1 MDQRR
6 VILAILLMLVV
17 AVVPSILFP
26 PKPPVRP
33 SPGVADTMTAGA
45 SGAVP
50 ADTAGPSARTPA
62 PVAPPAAPPPASTAR
77 VEFAPADT
85 VWVTSPLYRL
95 GFSTRGAQL
104 VSAQLLEYQ
113 SYAPGDSS
121 QRVQLV
127 PAGHPLLAERLAVGS
142 DTASFADLAFTPS
155 RPSLT
160 VSGADTVLTF
170 TAPVGKGRVTL
181 AYRFT
186 PDDYRFAV
194 DGRVEGL
201 GGTGGVLVVN
211 LGDGLRSVEA
221 DPMGDYREYA
231 VVTKAAKTEKKTF
244 SSLDPDERAVLD
256 GPFEWIAVKS
266 KYFFAAVLAPVQGQR
281 PFAGAVVT
289 GQARMSLSV
298 SSLFGKRNTSVAT
311 RAAVFTTLA
320 VPATGTFR
328 YDVFVGPFEHRRLAQ
343 LGHGLDDA
351 NPYGWSFFRPIIH
364 PVSIVVVDVLFW
376 MHQQL
381 RLGYGW
387 VLIVFGVLV
396 RLLLWPLQQKA
407 MESQMRMQA
416 VQPLMQ
422 EIQTRYKKDPQKLQ
436 SEMMKLYKE
445 HKVNPV
451 GGCLPMLLPMP
462 VLLALFFVFTN
473 TIEFRGVP
481 FLWLPDLSRADPY
494 YIIPVLM
501 GISMFAVS
509 KMGQRGMPP
518 NPQMKTML
526 YVMPAMMTFIFLR
539 LASGLNLYYAV
550 QNIISL
556 PQQWQISQRR
566 LATLSR
572 RPGSS

>member
-1 MDQRR
+1 VDQRR

-26 PKPPVRP
+26 PKPPARP
-33 SPGVADTMTAGA
+33 GSRVADTVTAPPSGTLPSDTGGA
-45 SGAVP
+45 SVQ
-50 ADTAGPSARTPA
+50 PSAPAATPA
-62 PVAPPAAPPPASTAR
+62 PPSPPTPAASA
-77 VEFAPADT
+77 ET

-104 VSAQLLEYQ
+104 VVAQLLEYQ
-113 SYAPGDSS
+113 SFAPGDSS

-127 PAGHPLLAERLAVGS
+127 PQDHPLLAERLVVGS
-142 DTASFADLAFTPS
+142 DTASFADLAFTPN
-155 RPSLT
+155 RAALP
-160 VSGADTVLTF
+160 VAGGDTVLTF
-170 TAPVGKGRVTL
+170 TAPVGNGRVTL
-181 AYRFT
+181 RYRFA

-194 DGRVEGL
+194 EGRVDGL

-221 DPMGDYREYA
+221 DPMSDYREYA

-266 KYFFAAVLAPVQGQR
+266 KYFFAAVLAPGQNQR
-281 PFAGAVVT
+281 PFAGAVVS
-289 GQARMSLSV
+289 GEARTPLSV
-298 SSLFGKRNTSVAT
+298 SSLLGKRSTSVAT

-320 VPATGTFR
+320 VPAAGTFR
-328 YDVFVGPFEHRRLAQ
+328 YDVYVGPFEHRRLAE

-364 PVSIVVVDVLFW
+364 PVSIVVVEVLFW

-381 RLGYGW
+381 HLGYGW
-387 VLIVFGVLV
+387 VLIVFGVLI

-422 EIQTRYKKDPQKLQ
+422 EIQTRYKKEPQKLQ

-445 HKVNPV
+445 HKVNPF

-462 VLLALFFVFTN
+462 VLLALFFVFSN

-494 YIIPVLM
+494 YIIPVVM

-550 QNIISL
+550 QNLISL

-566 LATLSR
+566 LATLNR